1 MTSRTTIEEAREARS
16 RSRRR
21 ARWIVAA
28 VASLVVAGAPARDH
42 RAHAVPASAAPLELR
57 IAPES
62 VRPEKG
68 HAWIVTLPPEWAAS
82 SSDLKHLDR
91 SRLRLTENGTPL
103 GPGNATHAEIREEGT
118 GAYSHWQT
126 ALYFS
131 TSDNSDPRR
140 NGRTYVVVIP
150 AGGD

>member
-28 VASLVVAGAPARDH
+28 VASLVVAGAPARDY

-103 GPGNATHAEIREEGT
+103 GPGNATHAEIREEGK

>member
-28 VASLVVAGAPARDH
+28 VASLVVAGAPARDY

-103 GPGNATHAEIREEGT
+103 GPGNATHAEIRDEGK

>member
-1 MTSRTTIEEAREARS
+1 MTSRTIIEEAREARS

-28 VASLVVAGAPARDH
+28 TASLVLAGTPARDD
-42 RAHAVPASAAPLELR
+42 RAHAAPASAAPLELR
-57 IAPES
+57 IAPET

-91 SRLRLTENGTPL
+91 SRLRLIENGTPL
-103 GPGNATHAEIREEGT
+103 GPGNATHAEIREEGK

-150 AGGD
+150 AGED